1 MNASRA
7 VSVKPYFGGFV
18 LETLTVGM
26 YGESRNAIREY
37 VQNGFDSI
45 QRAIHELKL
54 LKPGEGLIR
63 IIFDDDS
70 DGVTIR
76 DNGAGLPVSLAGE
89 ILTSIGASRKDY
101 KSDAGFRGI
110 GRLAGIVF
118 SDTVSFR
125 TKAAG
130 EAEETEVTF
139 NAALMR
145 ELMSPGKGS
154 ELTAEALLVRC
165 VSVLIREADPQLRPF
180 FEVKLRGF
188 KEPPDECKQPKLMA
202 RFVSQ
207 VAPVPYREDFEHRID
222 IHAHAHEFGIGIEEV
237 ALVIEAPGQE
247 PQRVCKPYTA
257 RYEVR
262 DVEDLVPL
270 VEVQYF
276 KSPTDRW
283 WGWLGKKG
291 EPGSYLE
298 ADIRGVRVRA
308 KNIQIDGEG
317 VVREIFQKR
326 STSSARYQDW
336 FVGEIFVDLKAVTP
350 NARRDGFEDTPA
362 WRAIQGEIAKSVC
375 IEAGRSA
382 QSVSN
387 KGQLTLQRLTE
398 RTEKLSEGLQAL
410 RQADFKNPDHTIA
423 LSAEVTRVYG
433 DVARAIR
440 NADTSTQ
447 AGLQHLSSQL
457 LDVKTEAVG
466 HLTAATPAFDREAVE
481 LEMRQA
487 LLRELMVLFEDR
499 LPLTCLTAVRGL
511 LREEYGF
518 PAD

>member
-1 MNASRA
+1 MNTSRA
-7 VSVKPYFGGFV
+7 VLVQPYFGGFV

-26 YGESRNAIREY
+26 YEESRNAIREY

-45 QRAIHELKL
+45 QRAIYELKL
-54 LKPGEGLIR
+54 LKPGEGLIH
-63 IIFDDDS
+63 IIFDDDLN
-70 DGVTIR
+70 GITIR
-76 DNGAGLPVSLAGE
+76 DNGAGLPVSLANQ

-101 KSDAGFRGI
+101 RSDAGFRGI

-118 SDTVSFR
+118 SDTVRFR

-145 ELMSPGKGS
+145 GLMSPGKGS

-165 VSVLIREADPQLRPF
+165 VSASIREADPQLPPF

-207 VAPVPYREDFEHRID
+207 VAPVPYREEFEHRID
-222 IHAHAHEFGIGIEEV
+222 IHAHAHEFGIGIDEV
-237 ALVIEAPGQE
+237 ALVIEAPGQA
-247 PQRVCKPYTA
+247 PQGVFKPYSA

-262 DVEDLVPL
+262 DAEDLVPL
-270 VEVQYF
+270 IEVQYF

-283 WGWLGKKG
+283 WGWLGKKA

-298 ADIRGVRVRA
+298 ADVRGVRIRA

-326 STSSARYQDW
+326 SASTARYQDW
-336 FVGEIFVDLKAVTP
+336 FMGEIFVDLKALTP
-350 NARRDGFEDTPA
+350 NARRDGFEDTPV
-362 WRAIQGEIAKSVC
+362 WRTVQREIARSVC
-375 IEAGRSA
+375 TEAGRSA
-382 QSVSN
+382 QSISN
-387 KGQLTLQRLTE
+387 KGQLTLQKLTE
-398 RTEKLSEGLQAL
+398 RTEKLNEGLQVL
-410 RQADFKNPDHTIA
+410 RQADFKNPDRTIA
-423 LSAEVTRVYG
+423 LSAEVTKVYG

-447 AGLQHLSSQL
+447 AELQHLSSQL
-457 LDVKTEAVG
+457 LDVKTEALG
-466 HLTAATPAFDREAVE
+466 HLSAAVPPLDLEAVE
-481 LEMRQA
+481 QETRQT

-499 LPLTCLTAVRGL
+499 LPLTCLTAVRRL
-511 LREEYGF
+511 VREAYDF
-518 PAD
+518 PPD